1 VSVLERSVVI
11 LAFETAKGFTED
23 KGVTQVEGKPLL
35 RRVVDAV
42 DGCTDETII
51 VTESQEQINIYQKL
65 VPPDIEFVVCND
77 ATKGP
82 LAMALCGLEAAKGNY
97 TLLLPSDNPF
107 ISSEV
112 IDLLFDL
119 STNKAAVVP
128 RSPDSEPEPLQS
140 VYNTKK
146 AIEVAKAAIAEGD
159 YAIEALVEQL
169 RCIRYLSTM
178 VIEQLDPELKTFF
191 RVKTPLDFK
200 KAAVLSKPKPKKRQ
214 KTSYG
219 RLKSKRG

>member
-1 VSVLERSVVI
+1 VFILDRSVVI
-11 LAFETAKGFTED
+11 LAFKTAKGFSED
-23 KGVTQVEGKPLL
+23 KGTTQVEGKPLL

-42 DGCTDETII
+42 EGCTDETII
-51 VTESQEQINIYQKL
+51 VTESQEQINLYQKL
-65 VPPDIEFVVCND
+65 VSPDVEFIVCSD
-77 ATKGP
+77 ASKGP

-97 TLLLPSDNPF
+97 TLLLPNDSPF

-112 IDLLFDL
+112 LNLLFDL

-140 VYNTKK
+140 VYNTTQ

-159 YAIEALVEQL
+159 YEIEALVERL

-178 VIEQLDPELKTFF
+178 VIEQLGPELKTFF
-191 RVKTPLDFK
+191 RVKNPIDFK
-200 KAAVLSKPKPKKRQ
+200 KAAVLSKPKPKKT
-214 KTSYG
+214 K
-219 RLKSKRG
+219 K

>member
-1 VSVLERSVVI
+1 MDRSVVI
-11 LAFETAKGFTED
+11 LAFETAKGFDQD
-23 KGVTQVEGKPLL
+23 KGLTQVDGKPLL
-35 RRVVDAV
+35 RRVLDAV
-42 DGCTDETII
+42 EGCTDETIV
-51 VTESQEQINIYQKL
+51 VTESQKQIDLYQKL
-65 VPPDIEFVVCND
+65 VSPDVEFIVCSD
-77 ATKGP
+77 ASKGP
-82 LAMALCGLEAAKGNY
+82 LAMALCGLEAAKGDY
-97 TLLLPSDNPF
+97 TLLLPSDSPF

-140 VYNTKK
+140 VYNTKR

-159 YAIEALVEQL
+159 YAIEALVEGL

-191 RVKTPLDFK
+191 RVITPLDFK
-200 KAAVLSKPKPKKRQ
+200 KAVVLSKPKPRKK
-214 KTSYG
+214 K
-219 RLKSKRG
+219 

>member
-1 VSVLERSVVI
+1 MDRSVVI
-11 LAFETAKGFTED
+11 LALDTAKGFSED
-23 KGVTQVEGKPLL
+23 KGITQVDGKPLL

-42 DGCTDETII
+42 EGCTDETII
-51 VTESQEQINIYQKL
+51 VTESQEQIDLYQKF
-65 VPPDIEFVVCND
+65 VSPDVVFKICND
-77 ATKGP
+77 APKGP
-82 LAMALCGLEAAKGNY
+82 LVMALCGLEVAKGDY

-112 IDLLFDL
+112 VDLLFDL

-128 RSPDSEPEPLQS
+128 RSPDCESEPLQS
-140 VYNTKK
+140 VYNTKQ

-159 YAIEALVEQL
+159 YAVEALVERL

-191 RVKTPLDFK
+191 RIKTPLDFR
-200 KAAVLSKPKPKKRQ
+200 KAAVLRKPKPKRAK
-214 KTSYG
+214 K
-219 RLKSKRG
+219 